1 MTTTETLT
9 ETLTEILTDHHQL
22 DPGPMAEGG
31 RGGLREI
38 LLERHFFVIKKNRS
52 WGSIEETCT
61 HTVMR
66 IHLMVVNNAWN
77 H

>member
-1 MTTTETLT
+1 MTTTEI
-9 ETLTEILTDHHQL
+9 LTEILTDHHQL

-38 LLERHFFVIKKNRS
+38 LLERHFFVFRS
-52 WGSIEETCT
+52 SESIEETCT